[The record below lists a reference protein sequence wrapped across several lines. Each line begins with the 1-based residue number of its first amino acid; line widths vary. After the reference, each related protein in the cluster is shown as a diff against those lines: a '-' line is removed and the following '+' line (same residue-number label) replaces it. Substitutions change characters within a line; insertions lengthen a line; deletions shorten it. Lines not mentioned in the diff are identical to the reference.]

1 VDAADT
7 MFEQNAEVTKS
18 PYLLIIGAIGI
29 IALGKWWFTGKVL
42 GAEYTTQDGFDADFE
57 SKHFWK

>member
-1 VDAADT
+1 
-7 MFEQNAEVTKS
+7 VTKS